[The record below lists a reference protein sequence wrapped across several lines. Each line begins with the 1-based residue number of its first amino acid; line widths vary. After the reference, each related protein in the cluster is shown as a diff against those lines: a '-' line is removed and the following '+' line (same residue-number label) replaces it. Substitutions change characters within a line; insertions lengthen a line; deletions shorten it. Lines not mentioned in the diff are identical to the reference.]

1 MELPHW
7 VEEDIELLLND
18 FTGHI
23 VIEECYRGGVT
34 RVDTKTSRTGL
45 KNGRDEERLCEIMG
59 TASGAPHH
67 Q

>member
-7 VEEDIELLLND
+7 VDEDIELLLND

-34 RVDTKTSRTGL
+34 RVDTKTSRQAS
-45 KNGRDEERLCEIMG
+45 K
-59 TASGAPHH
+59 TAEMKRNYAK
-67 Q
+67 